1 MLRWLQQWLPA
12 RFQSEAGIE
21 MHKKERLAALRS
33 MLLSMEHEVG
43 LDVLSEGQ
51 RDVYYAACLSSDSRN
66 LVQSDD
72 LRSHPMLN
80 RIPRSTFFRL
90 LKELVSCGY
99 LAPAGSPRS
108 GQYVIKR

>member
-1 MLRWLQQWLPA
+1 
-12 RFQSEAGIE
+12 

-33 MLLSMEHEVG
+33 MLISMESEVG

-51 RDVYYAACLSSDSRN
+51 RDLYYAACLSADEQY

-72 LRSHPMLN
+72 LRAHPMLQ
-80 RIPRSTFFRL
+80 RMPRSTFFRL
-90 LKELVSCGY
+90 LRELISFGY

-108 GQYVIKR
+108 GKYLIKR

>member
-1 MLRWLQQWLPA
+1 
-12 RFQSEAGIE
+12 

-51 RDVYYAACLSSDSRN
+51 RDVYYAACLSADSRY